1 MAWGADRS
9 GERGREGVE
18 LGLEAGVVG
27 ARAAALH
34 EVPDRVTSQFPGLL
48 DFWGL
53 GGLDG
58 SGSEV
63 VFAGGDLDPD
73 VDGGDL
79 AFPVAELGPLRTGD
93 GREPRDQGLPGV
105 FVDRPGLQGP
115 AASLKVNQ
123 RGCGLIE
130 FGGEG
135 LECRFEGERIRLLP
149 GGMLRR
155 DLCRSRSGF
164 CVARWCLWLRSRGTR
179 RPRRASRRQPSA
191 PAGAPRCGG

>member
-1 MAWGADRS
+1 M
-9 GERGREGVE
+9 
-18 LGLEAGVVG
+18 G
-27 ARAAALH
+27 ARAVALH

-58 SGSEV
+58 SGGEV
-63 VFAGGDLDPD
+63 VLAGGDLDPD

-105 FVDRPGLQGP
+105 FVDRPGFQGL

-123 RGCGLIE
+123 GGCGLIE

-135 LECRFEGERIRLLP
+135 LECRFEGERIRLILA
-149 GGMLRR
+149 L
-155 DLCRSRSGF
+155 
-164 CVARWCLWLRSRGTR
+164 LWT
-179 RPRRASRRQPSA
+179 
-191 PAGAPRCGG
+191 